1 MKSCLAVIFTLI
13 LHQKAKGARHPDV
26 AFLAFHPCGR
36 VACGAWPLWLPQEA
50 PWSGVI
56 GVGSSPA
63 RPGAQGCHSRWAG
76 GPAAPPSREGG
87 VRPVP
92 PCALLPRLLG
102 WSSVPVSCLS
112 VRTSDPLQWRGGERG
127 MSQSVGTDGT
137 VPRLSFH
144 HCQAVVPGTLNAVTP
159 QREGTLPLGTSIPTL
174 DVQPPQTVL
183 SPSHGSVSP
192 LERTC

>member
-1 MKSCLAVIFTLI
+1 MWGLAPVASSGSPVVRGHWCGL
-13 LHQKAKGARHPDV
+13 QPGQARCPGV
-26 AFLAFHPCGR
+26 PLTVGR
-36 VACGAWPLWLPQEA
+36 G
-50 PWSGVI
+50 
-56 GVGSSPA
+56 
-63 RPGAQGCHSRWAG
+63 PGCPPFPG
-76 GPAAPPSREGG
+76 GWG
-87 VRPVP
+87 P

-127 MSQSVGTDGT
+127 MSQSVGADGT

-159 QREGTLPLGTSIPTL
+159 QREGTLPLRTSIPTL